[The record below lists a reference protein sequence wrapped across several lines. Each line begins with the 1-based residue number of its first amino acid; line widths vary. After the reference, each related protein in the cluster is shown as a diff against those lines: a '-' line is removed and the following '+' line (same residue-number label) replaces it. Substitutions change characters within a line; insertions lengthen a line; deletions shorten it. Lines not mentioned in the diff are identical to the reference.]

1 MCYKRY
7 SSSFTM
13 KKRLPTTPCSIV
25 LYGFLSEFFL
35 FLLPAFQTAEGAA
48 FVTFQIFDDA
58 EDDIIVQSFD
68 FELFLDFD
76 NSSPSDSD
84 PSQYGGISTTPRRF
98 LCAGRFYH
106 RCDCPVEEGS
116 GSFGDCYGRSWRA
129 SDQRASA
136 KLDFKTDDGFIDLT
150 TTTDANGDYSFPS
163 LQPATFMVVVEAT
176 GFGAKSETV
185 ELLPEK
191 DTVMLAGLDDLTR
204 NFEMDRPAR
213 LFGTVADFIFL
224 CRCLLRS

>member
-84 PSQYGGISTTPRRF
+84 PSQYGGISTTLRRF

-116 GSFGDCYGRSWRA
+116 GSFGDCYGRSWWA
-129 SDQRASA
+129 SDQRAFA

-150 TTTDANGDYSFPS
+150 T
-163 LQPATFMVVVEAT
+163 V
-176 GFGAKSETV
+176 TV
-185 ELLPEK
+185 ELLPEE
-191 DTVMLAGLDDLTR
+191 DTVMLADLDDLTR
-204 NFEMDRPAR
+204 YFEMDRPAR